1 MYPAVLLGI
10 VAFWGLLYFFDLLFR
25 TCQNYPYIWLSNRLG
40 LRIHCGYA
48 RWYTTSLNRT
58 LQRLGTWKSR
68 FLQRWYSF
76 GAAFAIVIIVP
87 ALALLFTTAL
97 TYLTRST
104 DASEQILAPAL
115 PGVNLPLNEVVYYLL
130 TLLICSILHELGHA
144 TAAIREDVRVL
155 GCGLMVLG
163 AIPAAFVDLATD
175 QLRQL
180 TPWQQLRVFCAGV
193 WHNVVLVL
201 VAGFLFFFLPYI
213 AAVAYDHG
221 GGVLVTHVQ
230 EGSAA
235 SGPAGLS
242 EGDHVLAV
250 GECPVADSSWWYNCL
265 AASQPMTGFCTDT
278 QSIESFDEAVA
289 GFDADAEVVECC
301 PASSER
307 GVCFRQM
314 DVTNQRNYVCMPAR
328 RVIAQ
333 SSGSCNSSSECPS
346 SRYACLLPSVDT
358 STKLL
363 QLRRK
368 DKDDML
374 YLGQPGDLYYSVTVS
389 NYIPKWKFVP
399 VKLPSMIETLCRYVI
414 SFSGALAML
423 NVVPC
428 IGLDGQWIA
437 GAVIDLLFAKIITNK
452 NKRHVL
458 FLLLVYSGT
467 TLLVVN
473 ILLGVYAMM

>member
-1 MYPAVLLGI
+1 MYGAVLLGI
-10 VAFWGLLYFFDLLFR
+10 ITFWGLLYFFDLLFR

-68 FLQRWYSF
+68 FLQRWYSV
-76 GAAFAIVIIVP
+76 GAVFAISIILP
-87 ALALLFTTAL
+87 ALALLVTTAIS
-97 TYLTRST
+97 YLTRPT
-104 DASEQILAPAL
+104 EASEQILAPAL
-115 PGVNLPLNEVVYYLL
+115 PGVNLPLNEVIYYLL

-163 AIPAAFVDLATD
+163 VIPAAFVDLPTD

-201 VAGFLFFFLPYI
+201 IAGFIFLFLPYI
-213 AAVAYDHG
+213 AAIAYHHG
-221 GGVLVTHVQ
+221 GGVLVTDIQ
-230 EGSAA
+230 EGSSV
-235 SGPAGLS
+235 SGQAGLV
-242 EGDHVLAV
+242 EGDQILAI
-250 GECPVADSSWWYNCL
+250 GECPVTDSNWWYNCL
-265 AASQPMTGFCTDT
+265 ASSQPMTGFCTDIH
-278 QSIESFDEAVA
+278 SIDSFDEAVT
-289 GFDADAEVVECC
+289 GYDAEADVVDCC
-301 PASSER
+301 PPDSER
-307 GVCFRQM
+307 GICFRQM
-314 DVTNQRNYVCMPAR
+314 DATNQRNFVCMPAR

-346 SRYACLLPSVDT
+346 SRYTCLLPSVDM

-363 QLRRK
+363 QVRRK
-368 DKDDML
+368 DKEDML
-374 YLGQPGDLYYSVTVS
+374 FLGQPGDLYYPVTVS
-389 NYIPKWKFVP
+389 NYIPKWKYIP
-399 VKLPSMIETLCRYVI
+399 VKLPAMIETLCRYVI

-428 IGLDGQWIA
+428 IGLDGQWIM
-437 GAVIDLLFAKIITNK
+437 GAVIDLLFSNIIPNK
-452 NKRHVL
+452 NRRNIL
-458 FLLLVYSGT
+458 FWLLLYSGT
-467 TLLVVN
+467 ILLVVN